1 MLVIFLTH
9 MNILDKIKPSIKEEE
24 KIRNEINLFLK
35 DLNKSIKN
43 ARISIGGSFAKG
55 TWLKDNHDIDIFIK
69 FNYNKYKNKDISKIL
84 GKSLKGF
91 KFTIQH
97 GSRIYYQIKRN
108 NLTYELVP
116 VLETKKIDKILNV
129 MDISPL
135 HTNYVMRNTTQ
146 KLRDEIR
153 IAKAFF
159 KANNLYGAETHKKSF
174 SGYAIEVLVIHY
186 NGFNN
191 LLKATSKWQTLEII
205 DPKRYYANKDEI
217 VRLLNKSKLTSPL
230 ILIDP
235 VQRDRNITAVLS
247 IKNFS
252 EFKKLAKQYLKTKSE
267 KFFIKNE
274 IIINNLKNHLIIE
287 IIPKNMSINVLSGK
301 ISKFLE
307 FIKNHL
313 DNEGFIV
320 ANYGWKWDTKVYFW
334 YKLKKESL
342 PKLKKH
348 FGPKLDDKI
357 NLQKFKDK
365 WKHKRISIESKRV
378 FVHAPRRFTNAID
391 YLKYLLKEDSFHK
404 TFKKVFIYKI

>member
-55 TWLKDNHDIDIFIK
+55 TW

-252 EFKKLAKQYLKTKSE
+252 EFKKLAKQYLKTKS
-267 KFFIKNE
+267 
-274 IIINNLKNHLIIE
+274 
-287 IIPKNMSINVLSGK
+287 V
-301 ISKFLE
+301 E

>member
-1 MLVIFLTH
+1 

-24 KIRNEINLFLK
+24 KLRNEINLLLNDLK
-35 DLNKSIKN
+35 KSLKN
-43 ARISIGGSFAKG
+43 ASISVGGSIAKG
-55 TWLKDNHDIDIFIK
+55 TWLKDDHDIDIFIK
-69 FNYNKYKNKDISKIL
+69 FNYNQYKNKDISKIL
-84 GKSLKGF
+84 EKSLRRF
-91 KFTIQH
+91 EFTRQH

-135 HTNYVMRNTTQ
+135 HTNYVIKNTTQ

-153 IAKAFF
+153 IAKSFF

-174 SGYAIEVLVIHY
+174 SGYAIEVLVIHF

-191 LLKATSKWQTLEII
+191 LLKATSKWKTLEII
-205 DPKRYYANKDEI
+205 DPKRYYSNKEEI
-217 VRLLNKSKLTSPL
+217 IRLLNKSKLTSPL

-235 VQRDRNITAVLS
+235 VQKDRNITAVLS
-247 IKNFS
+247 VKNFT

-274 IIINNLKNHLIIE
+274 IIINKLKGHIIIE
-287 IIPKNMSINVLSGK
+287 IIPKNMSTNVLSGK
-301 ISKFLE
+301 ISKSLE
-307 FIKNHL
+307 HIKNHL
-313 DNEGFIV
+313 DNEGFV
-320 ANYGWKWDTKVYFW
+320 LANYGWKWDTKVYFW
-334 YKLKKESL
+334 FKLKKESL
-342 PKLKKH
+342 SKFKKH

-357 NLQKFKDK
+357 NLQKFRDR
-365 WKHKRISIESKRV
+365 WKHTRILVESKRV

-391 YLKYLLKEDSFHK
+391 FLKYILKEDSLHK
-404 TFKKVFIYKI
+404 PFKKISVYKS